1 MKTRYFEI
9 KRKYEISCK
18 IYEPDGVPVSSVILG
33 VHGFAGDKESSAL
46 ELLAR
51 ETEFCGTALVC
62 FDFPAHGA
70 SKTKEDSLTVNNCKK
85 DLLAVSAWI
94 IKQYPGA
101 VKSVFATSFGGFIT
115 LLCMDNLPGWHFV
128 LRAPAVTMLEIL
140 LKNVLGV
147 TSEEF
152 ENAGTVRCGYERK
165 LDLPYS
171 FYTDLQK
178 HADAAQASDS
188 PMLIIHGSADNTVPY
203 EHVKDFCRCH
213 PNAILRT
220 IEGADHRF
228 KKPGELE
235 EVVKLTREYVR

>member
-1 MKTRYFEI
+1 M
-9 KRKYEISCK
+9 S
-18 IYEPDGVPVSSVILG
+18 
-33 VHGFAGDKESSAL
+33 
-46 ELLAR
+46 
-51 ETEFCGTALVC
+51 
-62 FDFPAHGA
+62 
-70 SKTKEDSLTVNNCKK
+70 
-85 DLLAVSAWI
+85 
-94 IKQYPGA
+94 
-101 VKSVFATSFGGFIT
+101 
-115 LLCMDNLPGWHFV
+115 
-128 LRAPAVTMLEIL
+128 EIL